1 MANKPCKTCKKSVTN
16 NISKNVTNVT
26 SDESEE
32 IHQPKAF
39 ETSDI
44 PEQNEETVP
53 NVPLIPVYSMTS
65 QDKIDI
71 EIGAIMVL
79 YSEFKTGYDYKYL
92 IVKHLVNIF
101 KYNEKYKRELYKLF
115 ICPFVT
121 DSCLDIQ
128 KLVKHFYGQL

>member
-1 MANKPCKTCKKSVTN
+1 MACKTCKKSVTN
-16 NISKNVTNVT
+16 RTPKNVTSNE
-26 SDESEE
+26 SNQSAESEE
-32 IHQPKAF
+32 L
-39 ETSDI
+39 ESS
-44 PEQNEETVP
+44 ETVSKS

-121 DSCLDIQ
+121 DSCLNIQ
-128 KLVKHFYGQL
+128 RLVTHFYGQL